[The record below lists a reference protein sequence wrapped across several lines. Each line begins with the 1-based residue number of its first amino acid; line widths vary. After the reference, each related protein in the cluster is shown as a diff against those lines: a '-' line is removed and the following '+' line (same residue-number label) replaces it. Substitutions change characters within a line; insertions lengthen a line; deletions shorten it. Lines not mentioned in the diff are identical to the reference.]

1 MEEFHIR
8 RVKEDDF
15 LKIAEIA
22 PKCPP
27 MVTERNSIYHIFTK
41 FFKNTSFVVETTEVE
56 IIGFLLGFR
65 SQENLQDA
73 YIHLLCVSPE
83 WRKKG
88 LAKAL
93 IWKFLDIVRIKGCN
107 RIYLIAKPE
116 NLTAIE
122 FYKRLGFKFD
132 SEGEKV
138 HINGV
143 NAVKDYNGFEDHMV
157 IFCKL
162 LD

>member
-1 MEEFHIR
+1 MEEFNIR
-8 RVKEDDF
+8 SPEEHDF

-22 PKCPP
+22 PKCLP
-27 MVTERNSIYHIFTK
+27 MVTEKNSIYHLFTK
-41 FFKNTSFVVETTEVE
+41 FFKNTSLVVETAEDE
-56 IIGFLLGFR
+56 IIGFLLGFI
-65 SQENLQDA
+65 SQENPQDA

-83 WRKKG
+83 FRKKG

-93 IWKFLDIVRIKGCN
+93 IWKFLDIVRMKGCY
-107 RIYLIAKPE
+107 RTYLITKPE

-132 SEGEKV
+132 GEGEKIQ
-138 HINGV
+138 INGV
-143 NAVKDYNGFEDHMV
+143 NAVKDYNGFGDHRV
-157 IFCKL
+157 VFCKL

>member
-1 MEEFHIR
+1 M
-8 RVKEDDF
+8 
-15 LKIAEIA
+15 
-22 PKCPP
+22 
-27 MVTERNSIYHIFTK
+27 IYIT
-41 FFKNTSFVVETTEVE
+41 
-56 IIGFLLGFR
+56 
-65 SQENLQDA
+65 ENLQNA

-88 LAKAL
+88 LNKAL

-116 NLTAIE
+116 NLTAIK
-122 FYKRLGFKFD
+122 FYKKLGFKFD
-132 SEGEKV
+132 GEGEKV

-143 NAVKDYNGFEDHMV
+143 NVVKDYNGFENHMV